1 MNGQEWPSSSG
12 PFYCLMWHS
21 WPFVQTLLIL
31 WQSLG
36 NSIVAIEH
44 HTHVYMYQVRF
55 AWFRTCK
62 IFFYVIRILKSWK
75 FWKTFIFG
83 IHFEQEIT
91 SGLVMLF
98 CVMGMC
104 TCVLVLIILYVWV
117 CWLSSQIN
125 QFAFVNLHCK
135 RKHEC

>member
-1 MNGQEWPSSSG
+1 MCICIKLG
-12 PFYCLMWHS
+12 
-21 WPFVQTLLIL
+21 LLDL
-31 WQSLG
+31 EL
-36 NSIVAIEH
+36 A
-44 HTHVYMYQVRF
+44 
-55 AWFRTCK
+55 

-104 TCVLVLIILYVWV
+104 TCVLVLIILYV
-117 CWLSSQIN
+117 
-125 QFAFVNLHCK
+125 
-135 RKHEC
+135 